1 MCIGMC
7 RYGRAEAAARCGSE
21 AGAGDMVGALH
32 VAGNR
37 LGAAGG
43 TEVAK
48 ALATNSTLQQLNLGG
63 E

>member
-32 VAGNR
+32 VADCG
-37 LGAAGG
+37 LGAEGG
-43 TEVAK
+43 TKVAE
-48 ALATNSTLQQLNLGG
+48 ALVANSTLTKLNLSC